1 MKEHLDLPEPDKLK
15 AAFLLRSWKEN
26 GQWRFSLENVAT
38 REMQGFDSF
47 TELVEALRTAL
58 NAHFLT

>member
-1 MKEHLDLPEPDKLK
+1 MNEHLDHSESDKLK

-38 REMQGFDSF
+38 RKMQGFESF
-47 TELVEALRTAL
+47 GELVEALRKVLTAQ
-58 NAHFLT
+58 FPD